1 MSNLSLITTAQA
13 AALLNITPNYLRQL
27 VHRKKISQVYPGLFD
42 PQEIERYQ
50 LALIHPSPSKAIR
63 KMLQE
68 KQK

>member
-1 MSNLSLITTAQA
+1 MNLITTAQA

-42 PQEIERYQ
+42 PDEINRYKS
-50 LALIHPSPSKAIR
+50 LDATSPSRAIR
-63 KMLQE
+63 KLIKE